1 MQAVVAPSW
10 QIVYNGMDI
19 SDSLMPMMV
28 RLQYQEAIG
37 GRAAQLAFQVQDAQG
52 LWQQSSYPKQG
63 DTVTATLGYLG
74 IPLIPCGTFEV
85 DEFELSG
92 PPDVFTIRCIEAGI
106 SQALRS
112 SNSVAY
118 ENQTLTEIAN
128 TIALRHG
135 FTLVATPASPDVV
148 FKRITQRLESDLA
161 FLHRIAS
168 AHNYDFTIRNN
179 QLVFYSR
186 TALESAPPVGTLTRS
201 DISRFR
207 FTNQALGSRTYREAV
222 VSYLDP
228 VGKTLLSATA
238 SEPSAP
244 TADAHKAVVRVE
256 NAQQATLK
264 AQSNLHV
271 SNMLQVT
278 SDITLPGTMA
288 WRAGNTMNIA
298 GFGMFDAY
306 VYIVREALHE
316 VGERGY
322 TTTLSLRTVV
332 SQSGNVDTVAT
343 GAG

>member
-1 MQAVVAPSW
+1 MQAVLAPSW
-10 QIVYNGMDI
+10 EIVYNGVNI
-19 SDSLMPMMV
+19 SGSLMPMMV
-28 RLQYQEAIG
+28 RLLYQEAIG
-37 GRAAQLAFQVQDAQG
+37 GRAAQLAFQVQDTLG

-74 IPLIPCGTFEV
+74 IPLMPCGTFEV

-92 PPDVFTIRCIEAGI
+92 PPDIFTIRCIEAGI
-106 SQALRS
+106 GQALRS
-112 SNSVAY
+112 PNSVAY

-135 FTLVATPASPDVV
+135 FTLVATPTSPDVV
-148 FKRITQRLESDLA
+148 FKRITQHLESDLA

-186 TALESAPPVGTLTRS
+186 AALESVSPVGTLTRS
-201 DISRFR
+201 DITRFR
-207 FTNQALGSRTYREAV
+207 FINQALGSRTYREAV

-238 SEPSAP
+238 SDPSAP

-271 SNMLQVT
+271 SNMLQIV
-278 SDITLPGTMA
+278 SEITLPGTMT
-288 WRAGNTMNIA
+288 WRAGNTINIS
-298 GFGMFDAY
+298 GFGVFDTY
-306 VYIVREALHE
+306 VYIVREGLHE
-316 VGERGY
+316 VGKKGY
-322 TTTLSLRTVV
+322 TTTLSLRTIV
-332 SQSGNVDTVAT
+332 SQSGKIETVAT
-343 GAG
+343 GAA